1 MEWVRYDDVMDLL
14 QQAREEG
21 PCDIRSLIW
30 RLDNLDSITTD
41 ENNPPKRI
49 KGAKMSENEDEEDYL
64 IDDED
69 EWSEDQR
76 ADYRG
81 RGGF

>member
-1 MEWVRYDDVMDLL
+1 MKWVRYDDVMELL
-14 QQAREEG
+14 QTAREEG
-21 PCDIRSLIW
+21 PCDVREIIW
-30 RLDNLDSITTD
+30 RLGDLDFITTD
-41 ENNPPKRI
+41 ENSPPKRI
-49 KGAKMSENEDEEDYL
+49 KGAKMSENEEDYL

>member
-1 MEWVRYDDVMDLL
+1 MKWVKYDDVMELL
-14 QQAREEG
+14 QAAREEG
-21 PCDIRSLIW
+21 PCDVREIIW
-30 RLDNLDSITTD
+30 GLSDLDFITTD
-41 ENNPPKRI
+41 EKNPPKRI
-49 KGAKMSENEDEEDYL
+49 KGEKVNGDKENYL